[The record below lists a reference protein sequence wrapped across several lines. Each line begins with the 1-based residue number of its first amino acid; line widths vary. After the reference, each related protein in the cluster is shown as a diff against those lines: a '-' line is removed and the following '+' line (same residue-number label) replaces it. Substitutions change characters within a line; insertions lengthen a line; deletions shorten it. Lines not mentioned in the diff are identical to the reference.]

1 MTMTMTRTV
10 VDAVTELADLLS
22 DALDPPGTASPGG
35 ELARVFASP
44 SPTGADDRLILAVL
58 VEVTRLLNL
67 CTTTLA
73 TATEAAERAGI
84 PARKRVKRASD
95 LLRELGHPPAVAYR
109 LARVGAAAASL
120 PEVSRQARTGGVSLE
135 HGDAVGRGVAFVSRR
150 VPLDDQSRQD
160 LARRLAVQVTPADVD
175 TRARELALEWAPAS
189 DPTDPEVVPVAERP
203 DLNEMT
209 LTTGADGRT
218 TATLDLDALSGEEL
232 HQALDPLC
240 RPVPLPDGSRDPRTV
255 TQRRAEAFGQIVRG
269 YLTGRDRPTASGGV
283 LPHVTLIVPTH
294 TETTRTETARTQAAG
309 PAPSPSAGASSV
321 ASLGFAGPV
330 SPATVGL
337 VVCEA
342 AMRRVVLDGES
353 APLDVGREHR
363 LVTVALR
370 KALEARDRGC
380 AFPGCGRP
388 VSWTDAH
395 HCVPWSDGGETSVD
409 NCVLLCRMHHTVVH
423 HTGWEV
429 FIGHDRHP
437 WFRPPADTSRP
448 VVSREPI
455 RSNARRTMTAA
466 PTAAA

>member
-1 MTMTMTRTV
+1 MTDHAQLHFQLLCRSTVFRFAGRRSVTGTVFCGGVQDRNHVRHQQFSAIPKLLVTGLWRGGVMTMTMTRTV

-22 DALDPPGTASPGG
+22 DALDPPESAGSPGASGG

-44 SPTGADDRLILAVL
+44 SPTGADDRLILAVM

-109 LARVGAAAASL
+109 LSRVGAAAASL

-135 HGDAVGRGVAFVSRR
+135 QVDAVGRGVAFVSRR

-160 LARRLAVQVTPADVD
+160 LARRLIVQVTPADVD
-175 TRARELALEWAPAS
+175 TRARELALEWAPAP
-189 DPTDPEVVPVAERP
+189 DPADPESEVVPVAERP

-255 TQRRAEAFGQIVRG
+255 GQRRAEAFGQIVRG

-294 TETTRTETARTQAAG
+294 TQTARTETGGQPTAVSSAVGGFSRVHRAG
-309 PAPSPSAGASSV
+309 
-321 ASLGFAGPV
+321 L
-330 SPATVGL
+330 
-337 VVCEA
+337 
-342 AMRRVVLDGES
+342 
-353 APLDVGREHR
+353 
-363 LVTVALR
+363 
-370 KALEARDRGC
+370 
-380 AFPGCGRP
+380 
-388 VSWTDAH
+388 AH
-395 HCVPWSDGGETSVD
+395 DGGVGG
-409 NCVLLCRMHHTVVH
+409 V
-423 HTGWEV
+423 
-429 FIGHDRHP
+429 
-437 WFRPPADTSRP
+437 
-448 VVSREPI
+448 
-455 RSNARRTMTAA
+455 
-466 PTAAA
+466 

>member
-1 MTMTMTRTV
+1 MTMTRTV
-10 VDAVTELADLLS
+10 VDVVTELADLLS

-35 ELARVFASP
+35 EWARVFASP
-44 SPTGADDRLILAVL
+44 SPTGVDDRLILAVM

-84 PARKRVKRASD
+84 PARKRVKRATD
-95 LLRELGHPPAVAYR
+95 LLRELGHPPAVAHR

-120 PEVSRQARTGGVSLE
+120 PDLSRQARTGGVSLE

-203 DLNEMT
+203 ELNEMT
-209 LTTGADGRT
+209 LTTGPDGRT

-255 TQRRAEAFGQIVRG
+255 GQRRAEAFGQIVRG
-269 YLTGRDRPTASGGV
+269 YLTGRDRLTASGGV

-294 TETTRTETARTQAAG
+294 TQTTRTEAAG
-309 PAPSPSAGASSV
+309 PAPSLSAGASSV

-330 SPATVGL
+330 SPSTVGL

-342 AMRRVVLDGES
+342 AMRRVVLDGE
-353 APLDVGREHR
+353 
-363 LVTVALR
+363 
-370 KALEARDRGC
+370 
-380 AFPGCGRP
+380 
-388 VSWTDAH
+388 
-395 HCVPWSDGGETSVD
+395 
-409 NCVLLCRMHHTVVH
+409 
-423 HTGWEV
+423 
-429 FIGHDRHP
+429 
-437 WFRPPADTSRP
+437 
-448 VVSREPI
+448 
-455 RSNARRTMTAA
+455 
-466 PTAAA
+466 

>member
-1 MTMTMTRTV
+1 MTMSRTV
-10 VDAVTELADLLS
+10 VDAVTDVADLLS
-22 DALDPPGTASPGG
+22 DALDPPESAGSPGASGG

-73 TATEAAERAGI
+73 AATEAAERAGV

-109 LARVGAAAASL
+109 LSRVGAAAASL
-120 PEVSRQARTGGVSLE
+120 PDLSRQARTGGVSLE

-150 VPLDDQSRQD
+150 VPLDEPARQD
-160 LARRLAVQVTPADVD
+160 LARRLIVQVTPADVD
-175 TRARELALEWAPAS
+175 TRARELALEWAPAP
-189 DPTDPEVVPVAERP
+189 DPTDPESEVVPVAERSE
-203 DLNEMT
+203 LNEMT

-294 TETTRTETARTQAAG
+294 TETARTETGGQPTAVSST
-309 PAPSPSAGASSV
+309 ASSV

-330 SPATVGL
+330 SPSTVGL

-395 HCVPWSDGGETSVD
+395 HCVPWSAGGETAVD

-448 VVSREPI
+448 VGSREPI
-455 RSNARRTMTAA
+455 RSNARRTMTTA